1 MIGTDAMTRGS
12 MRRSP
17 LPTRA
22 RVAVVVLGGL
32 AAVLGACGQH
42 VELLSM
48 HDQRLAPESRRWLVD
63 AEDGVAVARSTL
75 DQMSERLY
83 DERRR
88 GRELKRQAARIGD
101 AGGAAA
107 ASALDEVAKRR
118 ERLAELAV
126 EQAEA
131 SLALALA
138 KQREINAKTAM
149 KHDLAVYDLKPLAQ
163 ETERARAKMR
173 VVARSAHEAR
183 LALEE
188 AQGKW
193 WKVYGAW
200 ISTGGRRDLFW
211 LAQERP
217 RRRGRKGANKPTA
230 KRKRVK
236 SLKNLKAKR
245 KPKTSQPKAGKKT
258 K

>member
-1 MIGTDAMTRGS
+1 MMGLGLLV
-12 MRRSP
+12 P
-17 LPTRA
+17 L
-22 RVAVVVLGGL
+22 LGG
-32 AAVLGACGQH
+32 CGQH

-83 DERRR
+83 DQARRA
-88 GRELKRQAARIGD
+88 RQLRQQASRIGD

-107 ASALDEVAKRR
+107 AAALKDVAKLR
-118 ERLAELAV
+118 ERLAELGVDRAR
-126 EQAEA
+126 AG
-131 SLALALA
+131 LALALA
-138 KQREINAKTAM
+138 KQREISAKTAM

-163 ETERARAKMR
+163 DTARARAKMR
-173 VVARSAHEAR
+173 VIGRTVHEGR
-183 LALEE
+183 LALEQ

-193 WKVYGAW
+193 WKVYGSW

-217 RRRGRKGANKPTA
+217 KRRRHKARKPAK
-230 KRKRVK
+230 KRKHVK
-236 SLKNLKAKR
+236 ALKDLKAKGGAGVT
-245 KPKTSQPKAGKKT
+245 KPKPKPKPKGGKARK
-258 K
+258 